1 MFLEEI
7 KIDRYGPISFQKS
20 IHLTPFTLFFGQNE
34 AGKSLTIDAFVKFL
48 LAKDSSNF
56 DKINRVDEFP
66 HGFLIVNVE
75 GEKIK
80 LPEKGLLKKSSEI
93 NLEVNDFKNV
103 FIVRSSNLEI
113 DNSSNFFLE
122 VTERL
127 TGIKASVID
136 EIVNKIREITNLTPH
151 NSFRDIKPFQL
162 KTRIEK
168 ADKIIRDIDIMSDDL
183 RSQDF
188 DWLVQKL
195 VGDEEKLMDINNKLS
210 DLNNAKF
217 RDEYNKAIL
226 ALDDLVRVKK
236 ELEDYSEI
244 KEDIKERWYDLI
256 KDRRRINI
264 ENENDINKLEALKVE
279 INHLKD
285 EFNNSNNDFI
295 ILSNRLNE
303 INRIKPHISELA
315 EKDSNVEKIKDRKNK
330 IFKFL
335 AYVSVI
341 FLVMMTISSVFFHTF
356 IPLILSIA
364 FLIFSLV
371 GYFIYPLKKSK
382 IKKLS
387 RKLRNDLAKY
397 GVNSDSDD
405 VKDIEFS
412 VQKFEE
418 YLNMKKREI
427 DRYQNEIEVKQKL
440 YEEIERKINENRRR
454 INEIDEDIEPL
465 KRQDIISQAKDQ
477 MKGVDLLKSLAYVD
491 MNRIGVHGWSY
502 GGFMSLLCMTKGA
515 DYFKAGIA
523 VAPVTNWRY
532 YDNIYTERFM
542 RTPQENASGYDE
554 NSPINH
560 VKKFKGRLL
569 LVHGTADDNVHWQN
583 SAEFVEAM
591 VQEGKQFQTFYYTN
605 RNHGIYGGKT
615 RIHLYTMMLNFLKN

>member
-454 INEIDEDIEPL
+454 INEIDEDIESL
-465 KRQDIISQAKDQ
+465 KYKYKVND
-477 MKGVDLLKSLAYVD
+477 
-491 MNRIGVHGWSY
+491 
-502 GGFMSLLCMTKGA
+502 
-515 DYFKAGIA
+515 
-523 VAPVTNWRY
+523 
-532 YDNIYTERFM
+532 
-542 RTPQENASGYDE
+542 YDE
-554 NSPINH
+554 FCKKLDKKKELYNKLVIN
-560 VKKFKGRLL
+560 
-569 LVHGTADDNVHWQN
+569 Q
-583 SAEFVEAM
+583 
-591 VQEGKQFQTFYYTN
+591 
-605 RNHGIYGGKT
+605 
-615 RIHLYTMMLNFLKN
+615 NFLRKSFFTTRNEKIESG